1 MAHLRMRIYVQ
12 IQVLQSFGEAA
23 DVISRG
29 KGGSVVLRFM
39 WWWSEKKT
47 KVDVGEKDGGG
58 GQLDPHCPR
67 LEATPVG
74 FC

>member
-12 IQVLQSFGEAA
+12 IQVLQLFGEAA

-39 WWWSEKKT
+39 
-47 KVDVGEKDGGG
+47 
-58 GQLDPHCPR
+58 
-67 LEATPVG
+67 
-74 FC
+74 